1 MSIHKKSEG
10 VFEVRWREGGRQKSL
25 RVHGSHELARKIERK
40 KMSIRDE
47 NRHLDV
53 KREVNLRMSALID
66 RYWKQY
72 GIKKRSADREKSI
85 LEGIRSELGK
95 SFVREVDG
103 NAVSRWYEN
112 LTAVHELSPG
122 TAVRHFNVMH
132 HMMKKAAT
140 IWTKDTGIDRN
151 PADQVEVKR
160 PDDQRDRYL
169 SEDELRR
176 LKVALDEKIYRKGTN
191 DFNKTFCRLRMI
203 VLIAVTTGMRMS
215 EIFGLKWSDVMYNE
229 GLLAVRAKL
238 KGGKMRYVPMP
249 PELAEEL
256 RRYTPQPANNVLYIA
271 GNNHE
276 QIFPPKE
283 GAKGERQR
291 VEGSFEDLLERAD
304 IQDFRFHDLRHTFA
318 SWYMMNGGDLY
329 ELAKILGHSNI
340 KMTERYAKLAKQH
353 IARTSGT
360 ARELWKILEPQC
372 ANAANVG

>member
-249 PELAEEL
+249 PELADEL